1 MDILDNVNLLINY
14 ALNYLDLDK
23 DDIIYAYNFII
34 HKIGISGEYKYR
46 KVHVKQNDLYK
57 IIFTFKQFLNNDTPD
72 DTINEI
78 LSFLTPKP
86 SQIIN
91 KYHSFNNKED
101 AFNYFYNLQ
110 INNNYIKKEEIAKN
124 IIIKDKKS
132 KYKIIVTINL
142 SKPEKDNKEI
152 AKLINNNQDIIYPKC
167 ALCIENVNNFKN
179 KKLDL
184 RIIPLK
190 LNKQDWFLQF
200 SPYSYFYQHCIV
212 IKNNH
217 EPMAVCLDNIKA
229 LFDFAS
235 QYKFLFIG
243 SNADKP
249 IVGGSILNHE
259 HFQGGNM
266 IMPLMNAKTKREVL
280 INNFNNVK
288 TYLMDWPCTTF
299 KFVSKNKKDIINA
312 IDNFLNYYKSYNNKE
327 INIDCNYSTATIIAR
342 YFNDKYEGYFILRN
356 AKTNNEY
363 PNGLFHVR
371 DNLQFIKKEGIGL
384 IEAMGLFILPPRL
397 KRQLKD
403 VDYLLKNYA
412 KKDEIYAKL
421 PYLSEFLPMVNAI
434 NNKEVKSINDYL
446 IKACIEILFDIDI
459 FKFANNKDK
468 TIDEFL
474 SLYNKKEG

>member
-14 ALNYLDLDK
+14 AINYLDLDK
-23 DDIIYAYNFII
+23 KDIIYAYNFII
-34 HKIGISGEYKYR
+34 HKLGISCQYEYK
-46 KVHVKQNDLYK
+46 KVDVKQNDLYH
-57 IIFTFKQFLNNDTPD
+57 IISTFKQFLNNETADEI
-72 DTINEI
+72 INEI
-78 LSFLTPKP
+78 LAFLSPKP
-86 SQIIN
+86 SQVIN
-91 KYHSFNNKED
+91 KYFSFKNKKD

-132 KYKIIVTINL
+132 KYKVIITINL
-142 SKPEKDNKEI
+142 SKPEKDNKDI
-152 AKLINNNQDIIYPKC
+152 AKLVNAKEEINYPKC

-190 LNKQDWFLQF
+190 LNNQEWFLQF

-217 EPMAVCLDNIKA
+217 EPMEVCLDNIKA

-259 HFQGGNM
+259 HFQGGNI
-266 IMPLMNAKTKREVL
+266 IMPLMKAKIKKEVL
-280 INNFNNVK
+280 VNKFKNVK

-299 KFVSKNKKDIINA
+299 KFVSKNKKDIIVA
-312 IDNFLNYYKSYNNKE
+312 INNFLNFYKTYNNNE
-327 INIDCNYSTATIIAR
+327 CNIDSNYSTATIIAR
-342 YFNDKYEGYFILRN
+342 YFKNNYEGYFILRN
-356 AKTNNEY
+356 AKTNDTY
-363 PNGLFHVR
+363 PNGLFHVK
-371 DNLQFIKKEGIGL
+371 DSLHFIKKEGIGL

-397 KRQLKD
+397 KRQLID

-412 KKDEIYAKL
+412 KKDEIYAKR
-421 PYLSEFLPMVNAI
+421 PYLHEFLPMINAI
-434 NNKEVKSINDYL
+434 TNKEVNSINDYL
-446 IKACIEILFDIDI
+446 IKACIEILFDIDV
-459 FKFANNKDK
+459 FKFSNNKDK